1 MKIGMMIGGTPG
13 PHETIQGTVDFA
25 QRIEALGFP
34 SLWMAH
40 IFDHDAM
47 TALAIVGRETKSL
60 ELGTAVVSVYRSHPL
75 AMGQQALSTQA
86 AAGGRFNLG
95 IGLAHQPVVEGMFGM
110 SFEKPARYMKEYLS
124 ILNPLLAGEP
134 AGFKGEVLHG
144 YGAMNAPDAEKP
156 VPLLLAALGP
166 IMLELAGREAD
177 GTVTWMTGT
186 KTIENHIAPTMGKAA
201 AAAGKPTPRIVSSFP
216 ICLTN
221 KVDETRAYI
230 GENLATYGQLPSYR
244 AMLDREGLEGPGDI
258 ALIGD
263 EAVLDKEIERLSAS
277 GITDFVASPL
287 GPDEGDFDRTIDYL
301 ASKQ

>member
-1 MKIGMMIGGTPG
+1 MKIGLMVGGTPG
-13 PHETIQGTVDFA
+13 PHTTIQGMVDFA
-25 QRIEALGFP
+25 KEIEAKGFP

-40 IFDHDAM
+40 IFDQDAM
-47 TALAIVGRETKSL
+47 TALAVVGRETKTL

-86 AAGGRFNLG
+86 AADGRFVLG

-110 SFEKPARYMKEYLS
+110 SFEKPARYMREYLE
-124 ILNPLLAGEP
+124 ILNPLLRGEP
-134 AGFKGEVLHG
+134 AEFKGEVLTG
-144 YGAMNAPDAEKP
+144 FGAMSAPDAKKP
-156 VPLLLAALGP
+156 VPLLIAALGP
-166 IMLELAGREAD
+166 IMLGLAGRETD

-201 AAAGKPTPRIVSSFP
+201 KEAGKPSPRIVSSFP

-221 KVDETRAYI
+221 KVDEARAFI
-230 GENLATYGQLPSYR
+230 GENLAVYGQLPSYR

-258 ALIGD
+258 ALIGE
-263 EAVLDKEIERLSAS
+263 EAALDAEIERLRSC
-277 GITDFVASPL
+277 GITDFVASAL
-287 GPDEGDFDRTIDYL
+287 GPNDGDFERTVDYL